1 MKKDS
6 FFKKAFISFFE
17 DDVPSMAAQLAFYI
31 NVAFFP
37 FVVFMFIIISTTPLL
52 SEENLYDLI
61 SILPNQTSML
71 VYDVLHH
78 VSTSKSIAI
87 VSGTLSL
94 WSMSNAIVT
103 ITKALNKFYD
113 VDEDRNFI
121 KTRLIGIFFAILIL
135 VTILLNFILI
145 LAGSLIGSFLIK
157 FWPRYFVLWNVL
169 RIMVPFSL
177 MIVLFAFIYKTLPN
191 INLSFKKSVWGAV
204 FTSVLWTSFSAIFSY
219 YANNFAKYDIIY
231 GSIAGIIIL
240 FTWIFVSSYIILM
253 GGELNAFI
261 KGHFHKKEIK
271 RKIR

>member
-71 VYDVLHH
+71 VYEVLHH

-87 VSGTLSL
+87 VSGALSL

-113 VDEDRNFI
+113 VDESRNFI

-135 VTILLNFILI
+135 VTILLNFVLI

-169 RIMVPFSL
+169 RIIVPFSL
-177 MIVLFAFIYKTLPN
+177 MIVLL
-191 INLSFKKSVWGAV
+191 L
-204 FTSVLWTSFSAIFSY
+204 
-219 YANNFAKYDIIY
+219 
-231 GSIAGIIIL
+231 L
-240 FTWIFVSSYIILM
+240 FT
-253 GGELNAFI
+253 
-261 KGHFHKKEIK
+261 KHFQI
-271 RKIR
+271 

>member
-1 MKKDS
+1 MKKDT
-6 FFKKAFISFFE
+6 FLKKAFISFFE

-37 FVVFMFIIISTTPLL
+37 FIVFMFIIISTTPLL
-52 SEENLYDLI
+52 GEENLYDLI
-61 SILPNQTSML
+61 SILPNQTANL

-87 VSGTLSL
+87 ASGVVSL

-113 VDEDRNFI
+113 VEENRNFI

-135 VTILLNFILI
+135 VTILLNFVLI

-157 FWPRYFVLWNVL
+157 FWPRYYVLWNVL
-169 RIMVPFSL
+169 RILVPFAL
-177 MIVLFAFIYKTLPN
+177 MSVLFAFIYKTLPN
-191 INLSFKKSVWGAV
+191 INLSFKKSFLG
-204 FTSVLWTSFSAIFSY
+204 AIFSSVMWTIFSAVFSY
-219 YANNFAKYDIIY
+219 YVNNFAKYDIIY
-231 GSIAGIIIL
+231 GSIAGVVVLI
-240 FTWIFVSSYIILM
+240 TWVFISSYIILI
-253 GGELNAFI
+253 GGEINAF
-261 KGHFHKKEIK
+261 KAGYFHKKEIK